1 MHGRHEVLVV
11 DDEPFI
17 RDIFSQLLS
26 DHGFNVQSAASNDE
40 AKVYLSQRSF
50 DLILLDV
57 CMKGMSFYDFISF
70 LKQSPDKCHIPVIA
84 VTALPTEIFPEAK
97 MVLAGILEKPFSP
110 ETMMSCIQSV
120 LQMETSPRFNG

>member
-70 LKQSPDKCHIPVIA
+70 LKQSPDKCHIPVIGYSIA
-84 VTALPTEIFPEAK
+84 NGNFSR
-97 MVLAGILEKPFSP
+97 GQNGFSWDLEKPFSP